1 LRHAIPLSVIGVTR
15 KDKAEMIVLNNYI
28 DVVFRPWYHFFDY
41 DNHLYLS
48 WPELICNR
56 IMGDFFRELN
66 INIADCVV
74 SGLKAGY
81 YSDLWLDAYY
91 IPGKGMYQKM
101 HLAHNIL
108 IYGYSKDDNIFLA
121 ISYTDSGHYDRL
133 RIKPENLIRAC
144 LNEYFISIQLI
155 KNNPEATVD
164 YNDALITDKLKQ
176 ICVIQ
181 GH

>member
-1 LRHAIPLSVIGVTR
+1 
-15 KDKAEMIVLNNYI
+15 MIVLNNYI

-81 YSDLWLDAYY
+81 YSALPL
-91 IPGKGMYQKM
+91 M
-101 HLAHNIL
+101 
-108 IYGYSKDDNIFLA
+108 
-121 ISYTDSGHYDRL
+121 ISF
-133 RIKPENLIRAC
+133 A
-144 LNEYFISIQLI
+144 F
-155 KNNPEATVD
+155 
-164 YNDALITDKLKQ
+164 
-176 ICVIQ
+176 
-181 GH
+181 

>member
-1 LRHAIPLSVIGVTR
+1 
-15 KDKAEMIVLNNYI
+15 MIVLNNYI

-144 LNEYFISIQLI
+144 LNEYFISIQLT

-164 YNDALITDKLKQ
+164 YNGALITDKLKQ

>member
-1 LRHAIPLSVIGVTR
+1 
-15 KDKAEMIVLNNYI
+15 MIVLNNYI

-74 SGLKAGY
+74 SGLKAGS
-81 YSDLWLDAYY
+81 YSDLWLGAYY
-91 IPGKGMYQKM
+91 IAGKGMYQKM